1 MGGSQEP
8 FEEQRRMAIEE
19 LRSRKVG
26 VLIRIIDDLAGMNLS
41 VKEIET
47 ILRTCG
53 INDDCAIRF
62 GATMKA
68 EKAGEPDA
76 RDIPLHP

>member
-1 MGGSQEP
+1 MGSTKEL
-8 FEEQRRMAIEE
+8 EEQQRRTAIEE

-26 VLIRIIDDLAGMNLS
+26 ILVRIIDDLAGMSLS
-41 VKEIET
+41 VREIET

-53 INDDCAIRF
+53 MNGDCAIRF

-68 EKAGEPDA
+68 EKEKDLNGLD
-76 RDIPLHP
+76 RPLHP